1 MPASAKLTQ
10 PLTLPLWFS
19 AAPYALLLL
28 DSQQRLL
35 ASNEA
40 AQQLLPATLLEA
52 STALSNWLPTDKQA
66 MSNGTWIDASLQR
79 GDGDSLALRLLCQ
92 PCDLLEPHGS
102 LLWCSDVTAQQ
113 QNQYVQQL
121 QQQVL
126 EAVALGRPLADVL
139 QLLCLKVESLAP
151 EVTCSVLLVDAQGKV
166 HPAAAP
172 SMPPAFSAAI
182 DGAPI
187 GPKAGSCGT
196 AAWRGEP
203 VEVTDIANDP
213 LWEDYRAFALP
224 HGLAACWSSPIKDRD
239 GKVVATFAL
248 YYRQPRRANPYH
260 RQMVEA
266 CVHLCSLALAHDS
279 SQAQIHRMA
288 YYDDLTGLPNRVLLR
303 DRAHQVI
310 HQAQHDD
317 RPAVMMFLDL
327 DRFKN
332 VNDSLGHIVGDQVLQ
347 QVAQRLAA
355 CLHDVDTISR
365 LGGDEFVLLLPNC
378 DEHGATQVA
387 QRLQRSLHD
396 SLEIGGMTLTP
407 TVSIGICLYPSDAGD
422 FESLLKNADIA
433 LHQAKIA
440 GKNCFH
446 FLRKQMN
453 DAITRRLEMEVAL
466 RQAISLQQLNIH
478 FQPQIR
484 LNDQSLHGAEVLV
497 RWRHPQLGQVP
508 PNEFIP
514 LAEECGLINQ
524 IDNWVLDAACLQL
537 AKWDSRGIRVPKLSV
552 NVSSVQFLHED
563 VPHTVGEVLKRHGL
577 SSDRLCLEITE
588 GVMMSESE
596 VIIQAMHALQAMGIT
611 LSVDDFGTGYSSLGY
626 LKRFPV
632 AELKL
637 DRSFVNDLEHNEDAR
652 ALSNAIVRIGE
663 SLRLAVVAEGIETAG
678 QLALLNQADCDI
690 GQGYYFGRPLPAAEF
705 EAWMQQRL

>member
-1 MPASAKLTQ
+1 MPASAIDT
-10 PLTLPLWFS
+10 PLPLWF
-19 AAPYALLLL
+19 AEAPFALLLL
-28 DSQQRLL
+28 DAQHAILAANPAAQRLL
-35 ASNEA
+35 PANLLQPGALVA
-40 AQQLLPATLLEA
+40 AWLPAGQIPPLDAGKWLDIRLPQANSDSRSLQLL
-52 STALSNWLPTDKQA
+52 
-66 MSNGTWIDASLQR
+66 R
-79 GDGDSLALRLLCQ
+79 Q
-92 PCDLLEPHGS
+92 PCDALQAGTS
-102 LLWCSDVTAQQ
+102 LLWCRDVTIQQ
-113 QNQYVQQL
+113 HTQQVQLL

-126 EAVALGRPLADVL
+126 EAVALGRPLNEVL
-139 QLLCLKVESLAP
+139 ELLCLQVEALAP
-151 EVTCSVLLVDAQGKV
+151 ELICSVLLVDTHGRV
-166 HPAAAP
+166 HPVAAP

-203 VEVTDIANDP
+203 VEVTDIAHDP
-213 LWEDYRAFALP
+213 LWEDYRALALP
-224 HGLAACWSSPIKDRD
+224 LGLAACWSSPIKDRD

-248 YYRQPRRANPYH
+248 YYREPRGANPFH

-266 CVHLCSLALAHDS
+266 CVHLCTLAIAHDT
-279 SQAQIHRMA
+279 SQAQIHRLA

-303 DRAHQVI
+303 DRAHQMI
-310 HQAQHDD
+310 HQAQHDN
-317 RPAVMMFLDL
+317 RSAVMMFLDL

-347 QVAQRLAA
+347 QVSQRLAH
-355 CLHDVDTISR
+355 CLHDVDTICR
-365 LGGDEFVLLLPNC
+365 LGGDEFALLLPNC

-387 QRLQRSLHD
+387 QRLQRSLQD
-396 SLEIGGMTLTP
+396 GLDISGMTLIP
-407 TVSIGICLYPSDAGD
+407 TISIGICLYPFDAGD

-440 GKNCFH
+440 GKNRFH
-446 FLRKQMN
+446 FFRKQMN
-453 DAITRRLEMEVAL
+453 DAVTRRLEMEVAL
-466 RQAISLQQLNIH
+466 RQAILQQQLTIH
-478 FQPQIR
+478 FQPQLR
-484 LNDQSLHGAEVLV
+484 LHDQSLHGAEVLV

-524 IDNWVLDAACLQL
+524 LDNWVLNAACQQL
-537 AKWDSRGIRVPKLSV
+537 ADWDRRGIRVPKLSV
-552 NVSSVQFLHED
+552 NISSVQFLHED
-563 VPHTVGEVLKRHGL
+563 VPQIVAAELRRHGL

-588 GVMMSESE
+588 GVVMAESGA
-596 VIIQAMHALQAMGIT
+596 ILQAMHDLQTMGIT

-637 DRSFVNDLEHNEDAR
+637 DRSFVNDLEHNNEAR

-678 QLALLNQADCDI
+678 QLALLNQANCDI
-690 GQGYYFGRPLPAAEF
+690 GQGYYFSRPLPAAEF
-705 EAWMQQRL
+705 EAWMQQHGL